1 MSRRF
6 FDTEEPTMKFTRR
19 SLISCCAAALLA
31 ACATPAAPPRVN
43 VASVQRIEAGS
54 MELRF
59 IARLRVQNVNQT
71 AIEFSGASAE
81 LKLYGKVIGTGVS
94 DGRGYVPP
102 FGETFV
108 EIPITVSGI
117 GDVRQAIG
125 LYGAPDRKLD
135 TVLTGRLVGSPFDN
149 LSFEWRGELAM
160 PLPRGS

>member
-1 MSRRF
+1 M
-6 FDTEEPTMKFTRR
+6 TPTRR
-19 SLISCCAAALLA
+19 TLILSTCCAALLA
-31 ACATPAAPPRVN
+31 ACAPPSAPPHVN

-59 IARLRVQNVNQT
+59 LARLRVQNTNQT
-71 AIEFSGASAE
+71 PIEFSGASVE

-94 DGRGYVPP
+94 DARGSVPP
-102 FGETFV
+102 LGETFV

-135 TVLTGRLVGSPFDN
+135 TVLTGRLAGSSFEN
-149 LSFEWRGELAM
+149 LTFEWRGEPAM